1 MSSRIRLIQID
12 RSGFP
17 AEEIGPLPE
26 VAQQSCAQTSD
37 LYQRVGFHPPW
48 IGYLALQD
56 GNIVGTCA
64 FTAPSRDDK
73 VEIAYFTFPNFEGRG
88 VATAMARELIV
99 IARSTVPEILVTA
112 HTLPQRNASN
122 AILEKLGFKFF
133 ANIDHPED
141 GKVWEWHLAPN

>member
-1 MSSRIRLIQID
+1 MSRIRLIQIG

-37 LYQRVGFHPPW
+37 LYQRVGFHLPW
-48 IGYLALQD
+48 IGYLVLQD

-64 FTAPSRDDK
+64 FTVPPRRDR
-73 VEIAYFTFPNFEGRG
+73 VEIAYFTFPQFERRG
-88 VATAMARELIV
+88 IATAMAHELIV
-99 IARSTVPEILVTA
+99 IARSTVPAILVIA
-112 HTLPQRNASN
+112 HTLPQRNALN
-122 AILEKLGFKFF
+122 AILEKLGFKFSST
-133 ANIDHPED
+133 IDHPED